1 MTRVDHPPQ
10 MESLAENVWHVPGPA
25 VRMPGGVLLPVS
37 STVLRLPDRSLVIY
51 SPIEFPDVA
60 EIEALGNVAHLVAP
74 NLYHHLYLAKAAE
87 RWPHALIH
95 AAPGLSAKQPSVGI
109 HKTLGT
115 DDEPTWQGTIDVVS
129 IQGVPKINETV
140 LFHRP
145 SGTLL
150 VADLL
155 FHVTEPANVRTRLVL
170 STMGVGKRLAQSRY
184 WSLLRKDRTAARA
197 SVERILAWP
206 IQRIAPCHGPAVGI
220 DAPALAPLL
229 KRLAGPLDTQAAAD

>member
-1 MTRVDHPPQ
+1 
-10 MESLAENVWHVPGPA
+10 MEPLAENVWKVEGPA
-25 VRMPGGVLLPVS
+25 VRMPGGVLLPTS
-37 STVLRLPDRSLVIY
+37 STVIRLPDRSLVIY
-51 SPIEFPDVA
+51 SPIDFPDA
-60 EIEALGNVAHLVAP
+60 AAIEALGPVAHLVAP

-87 RWPHALIH
+87 RWPHALVH
-95 AAPGLSAKQPSVGI
+95 ATPGLNAKQPALGI
-109 HKTLGT
+109 HKTLGS
-115 DDEPTWQGTIDVVS
+115 DDEPSWKGTIDVVA
-129 IQGVPKINETV
+129 IEGAPKINETV

-155 FHVTEPANVRTRLVL
+155 FHVTEPANIRTRLVL
-170 STMGVGKRLAQSRY
+170 SMMGVGKRLTQSRY
-184 WSLLRKDRTAARA
+184 WGFLRKDPAAARA